1 MMHAPVSA
9 ADQMPRNVYGA
20 LAMAGSLAESINNG
34 FECAEGALYL
44 PARLLAKLMI
54 CHSQIVAIVI
64 VASTHAMLPH
74 GAEAQSARLE
84 YRVIQAA
91 PYQLQ
96 QVIDDAGRDG
106 FTCVSVA
113 RPEPDVRLPAV
124 VVTLARPYIETTH
137 VNPTV
142 IHRVVRG
149 SGSGGDFG
157 VLLDRAAD
165 GYRLCGVALAEVT
178 PGPVLVAVMIPDTE
192 RAPGGRHYASAI
204 IGTVERVARLAALGR
219 EGFVPVAA
227 TPINDNRVPEQR
239 NWMVVAE
246 QTATQP
252 VEIVVRARP
261 GPDSLEK
268 AISEQSSQ
276 GFICSLLWK
285 EGATSMVVVMSR
297 LPVDPTRRSEFAV
310 GTIDPARLNGL
321 SGGYI
326 GDVPYLSDG
335 QRVAVTITDRSST
348 IYTVTDPLPRLGP
361 RDYASLSDL
370 QLLGEHLGRDRSR
383 DRARVVSSSVRRGPR
398 DGLAL
403 HTVLAQRSR

>member
-1 MMHAPVSA
+1 MIRHSLVA
-9 ADQMPRNVYGA
+9 AI
-20 LAMAGSLAESINNG
+20 S
-34 FECAEGALYL
+34 
-44 PARLLAKLMI
+44 
-54 CHSQIVAIVI
+54 I
-64 VASTHAMLPH
+64 VASAHATLPPD
-74 GAEAQSARLE
+74 AKAQSGRFE
-84 YRVIQAA
+84 YRAIHAA

-96 QVIDDAGRDG
+96 QVIDEAGRDG

-113 RPEPDVRLPAV
+113 RPELDVRLPGV

-137 VNPTV
+137 VNPRV

-157 VLLDRAAD
+157 VLLDRGAAD
-165 GYRLCGVALAEVT
+165 GYRLCGVALAEAP

-192 RAPGGRHYASAI
+192 RAPGGRHYASAVV
-204 IGTVERVARLAALGR
+204 GTADRVARLAALGR

-297 LPVDPTRRSEFAV
+297 LPVDPTRRPEFAV
-310 GTIDPARLNGL
+310 NTIDPARLNGL
-321 SGGYI
+321 SGVYI
-326 GDVPYLSDG
+326 GDVPYLGDG
-335 QRVAVTITDRSST
+335 QRVALTITDRSST
-348 IYTVTDPLPRLGP
+348 IYTVTDPLPGLGP

-370 QLLGEHLGRDRSR
+370 QPLGEHLGRDRSR

-398 DGLAL
+398 DGFVL
-403 HTVLAQRSR
+403 HTVLVQLSR